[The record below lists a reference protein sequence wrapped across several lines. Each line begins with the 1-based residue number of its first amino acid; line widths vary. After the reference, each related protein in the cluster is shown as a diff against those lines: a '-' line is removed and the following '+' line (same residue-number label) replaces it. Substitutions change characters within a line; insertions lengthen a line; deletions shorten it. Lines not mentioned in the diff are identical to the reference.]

1 MARTELDI
9 TQVRG
14 LETDLANIENEIAN
28 IGSSTSGYSGYSGT
42 NGIIGSNGISGY
54 SGIDNTSH
62 FPVDVQRYGF
72 INAIGETSISF
83 DPITYTFTLTDLGSG
98 WEYYRTG

>member
-28 IGSSTSGYSGYSGT
+28 IGSSTSG
-42 NGIIGSNGISGY
+42 
-54 SGIDNTSH
+54 
-62 FPVDVQRYGF
+62 
-72 INAIGETSISF
+72 
-83 DPITYTFTLTDLGSG
+83 
-98 WEYYRTG
+98 